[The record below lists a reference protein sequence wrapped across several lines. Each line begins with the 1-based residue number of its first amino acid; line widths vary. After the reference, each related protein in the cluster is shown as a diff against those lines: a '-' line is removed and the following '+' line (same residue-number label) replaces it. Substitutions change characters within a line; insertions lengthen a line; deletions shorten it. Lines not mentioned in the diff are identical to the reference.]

1 MVNSI
6 STRQRI
12 DHNDFRVI
20 VPNLTLMV
28 SFKSQKLLESRE
40 IVKHDQNV
48 KSGITINTN
57 AIRGSPTLKTFPP
70 YTRTNKWKRLF
81 RSSFLQKLQRSNIVT
96 EHRYF
101 QKCPVM

>member
-6 STRQRI
+6 STQQRI

-20 VPNLTLMV
+20 VPNLTEMV
-28 SFKSQKLLESRE
+28 YFKSQKLLES

-57 AIRGSPTLKTFPP
+57 AKRGSPTLKTFPP
-70 YTRTNKWKRLF
+70 YTTTNKWKRLF
-81 RSSFLQKLQRSNIVT
+81 QSSFLQKLQSSNIVT

-101 QKCPVM
+101 QKCPIM